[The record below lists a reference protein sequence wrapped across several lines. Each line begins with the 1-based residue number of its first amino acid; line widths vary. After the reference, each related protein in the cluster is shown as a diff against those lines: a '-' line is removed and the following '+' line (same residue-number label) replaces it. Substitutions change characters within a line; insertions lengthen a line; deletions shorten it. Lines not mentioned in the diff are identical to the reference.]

1 MISLSFL
8 SIFVDKII
16 NLAENKHNNFIMNE
30 DLRIKDILSERKISI
45 RGLADI
51 MSVDPASLSRSLSGK
66 MTLDTLKKI
75 AGALNVEVWELFT
88 PSINK
93 EELTALVDHQG
104 KLYKANT
111 IDDLQKIID
120 EIRQ

>member
-1 MISLSFL
+1 MS
-8 SIFVDKII
+8 
-16 NLAENKHNNFIMNE
+16 
-30 DLRIKDILSERKISI
+30 LRIKELCKERNLTL
-45 RGLADI
+45 GDLADKMDI
-51 MSVDPASLSRSLSGK
+51 KRESLSRAINGK
-66 MTLDTLKKI
+66 PNLETLEKI
-75 AGALNVEVWELFT
+75 ASALNVEVWELFT

>member
-1 MISLSFL
+1 M
-8 SIFVDKII
+8 
-16 NLAENKHNNFIMNE
+16 E
-30 DLRIKDILSERKISI
+30 LRIKEVLDKKNMSMSELGERIGVKRSSI
-45 RGLADI
+45 TTTINKGNPT
-51 MSVDPASLSRSLSGK
+51 VE
-66 MTLDTLKKI
+66 TLEKI

>member
-1 MISLSFL
+1 
-8 SIFVDKII
+8 
-16 NLAENKHNNFIMNE
+16 MN
-30 DLRIKDILSERKISI
+30 LRIKEVLKEKGETIQSISEILGINRVSLTNSI
-45 RGLADI
+45 NGNPTI
-51 MSVDPASLSRSLSGK
+51 E
-66 MTLDTLKKI
+66 TLEKI

>member
-1 MISLSFL
+1 
-8 SIFVDKII
+8 
-16 NLAENKHNNFIMNE
+16 MN
-30 DLRIKDILSERKISI
+30 LRIKEVLKEKGETIQSISEILGINRVSLTNSI
-45 RGLADI
+45 NGNPTI
-51 MSVDPASLSRSLSGK
+51 E
-66 MTLDTLKKI
+66 TLEKI

-88 PSINK
+88 PTTNK

-111 IDDLQKIID
+111 IEDLQKIID

>member
-1 MISLSFL
+1 MS
-8 SIFVDKII
+8 
-16 NLAENKHNNFIMNE
+16 
-30 DLRIKDILSERKISI
+30 LRIKEICKERNLTL
-45 RGLADI
+45 GDLADKMEI
-51 MSVDPASLSRSLSGK
+51 KRESLSRAINGK
-66 MTLDTLKKI
+66 PNLETLEKI

>member
-1 MISLSFL
+1 MS
-8 SIFVDKII
+8 
-16 NLAENKHNNFIMNE
+16 
-30 DLRIKDILSERKISI
+30 LRIKEICKERNLTL
-45 RGLADI
+45 GDLADKMEI
-51 MSVDPASLSRSLSGK
+51 KRESLSRAINGK
-66 MTLDTLKKI
+66 PNLETLEKI
-75 AGALNVEVWELFT
+75 ASALNVEVWELFT

>member
-1 MISLSFL
+1 
-8 SIFVDKII
+8 
-16 NLAENKHNNFIMNE
+16 MNE
-30 DLRIKDILSERKISI
+30 ELRIKEILAERKMSI
-45 RGLADI
+45 RVLADA

-75 AGALNVEVWELFT
+75 ASALNVEVWELFT
-88 PSINK
+88 PTTNK

-111 IDDLQKIID
+111 IEDLQKIID